1 VLRQNSLI
9 NATAGGTGNGGNI
22 TINAP
27 VIAGFENSD
36 IIANAVQGN
45 GGNITITT
53 QGHLWP
59 RISPPTHP

>member
-1 VLRQNSLI
+1 MRQQ
-9 NATAGGTGNGGNI
+9 GEPGNGGNI

-45 GGNITITT
+45 GGNITNYDSRAF
-53 QGHLWP
+53 LA
-59 RISPPTHP
+59 